1 MPYTSVHCTREQNKS
16 VAETKSFSVVR
27 LVKGAVVK
35 KQNTCKH
42 DITHTFD
49 KPRSPSGKSE
59 PDQASMW
66 IPALKHGSY
75 VATAQAAGS
84 DKFSNCHPF
93 TALRMYTNRRS
104 VNYDQNLEN
113 SVNLFVAVPKAADQR
128 CFWNTSE
135 SMNVSLW
142 VSASWIGNCSI
153 FGRVTF
159 APDCMRSPQS
169 CTQNHCL
176 PHEVE
181 TKSHENPRLLQWL
194 FLENKRCF
202 TCMSLGASAP
212 PQGLPWKPGN
222 ADNENKK
229 IRTVMTCMILER
241 MEENTMLQ

>member
-84 DKFSNCHPF
+84 DKFLNCHPF

-113 SVNLFVAVPKAADQR
+113 SVNLFVAVPKAADQS

-142 VSASWIGNCSI
+142 VSASWIGTAQFLDES
-153 FGRVTF
+153 
-159 APDCMRSPQS
+159 
-169 CTQNHCL
+169 
-176 PHEVE
+176 
-181 TKSHENPRLLQWL
+181 LLL
-194 FLENKRCF
+194 LI
-202 TCMSLGASAP
+202 A
-212 PQGLPWKPGN
+212 
-222 ADNENKK
+222 
-229 IRTVMTCMILER
+229 
-241 MEENTMLQ
+241 